1 MHSIISITWKT
12 RSASK
17 KERNNLCSGTDLNDL
32 WKWGLILS
40 FSPFPIIP
48 CSLAT
53 SITPD
58 YRENE
63 REQERGR
70 FATNQTNWPLCA
82 CEVQLCVVRPGTL
95 QAFVWLLWLLWALP
109 LGKRRVMG
117 LGVFSDYIGA
127 LLGYLFIYSRG
138 SGGTENNFP
147 LVFRRLSHIIV

>member
-1 MHSIISITWKT
+1 MNALHHLNNVKDTLCF
-12 RSASK
+12 
-17 KERNNLCSGTDLNDL
+17 KERAEQPVL
-32 WKWGLILS
+32 WYRLERSLKMRSHPFFLFFPYYPL
-40 FSPFPIIP
+40 FSCNFNYTR
-48 CSLAT
+48 LQ
-53 SITPD
+53 
-58 YRENE
+58 